1 AGQARRVGG
10 GDLTSAAPGEGA
22 TSQGAVW
29 KPPTPAPRLPLP
41 VLFVV
46 ADNGYAISVRSTDQH
61 PAPISEMVRG
71 IRGLHVVKMD
81 GREYFEVRRKGANA
95 VAHVR
100 AGAGP
105 CLVHA
110 LVTRPYSHSLSDD
123 QKKYRIAEELDDE
136 REHDPIT
143 VLEQHLIA
151 AGVITP
157 ADAEQIRAEAKD
169 IVRAVAEEALASA
182 RPAPESAVEHV
193 CAPLPVTDDPG

>member
-1 AGQARRVGG
+1 
-10 GDLTSAAPGEGA
+10 
-22 TSQGAVW
+22 
-29 KPPTPAPRLPLP
+29 
-41 VLFVV
+41 
-46 ADNGYAISVRSTDQH
+46 
-61 PAPISEMVRG
+61 MVRG

-95 VAHVR
+95 IAHVR

-143 VLEQHLIA
+143 VLEQHLIE
-151 AGVITP
+151 AGVLTP
-157 ADAEQIRAEAKD
+157 SGAEQIRAEAKE
-169 IVRAVAEEALASA
+169 IVRAASEEALASP
-182 RPAPESAVEHV
+182 RPTRESAVEHV
-193 CAPLPVTDDPG
+193 CAALPVIDDPGPPPASEADPVTFGEAIRHTLHEVMGADERIRVFGEDVADADPHVIDEVPGKGGVTS